1 MAYLN
6 QPLRNRTLLA
16 CLVGVA
22 LLLAIGFI
30 RPLVIQAQQPASAT
44 VFEGARLIT
53 GDGGAPVENSAF
65 IVENGRF
72 TAVGRKGQI
81 KVPSGA
87 ARVDLTGKTVMPAI
101 VDAHKHLA
109 VTRDVLVDQLQHF
122 AYYGVGAVMS
132 LGQDTGDVAFQ
143 VRAETIP
150 NAARFRTAGRGIT
163 APEPGRTQAPFWVTT
178 EAETRKAVQEMAA
191 KKVDIIKIWVDD
203 RDHTV
208 TKLSPELYRAA
219 IDEAHKHGL
228 RTIAHIYTLEDAK
241 GVLRAGIDAFAHSV
255 RDKDI
260 DDEFLQ
266 MMKAKPKIIVDPNL
280 PDRGARVDRS
290 WLGDGI
296 RAAEFA
302 KLQAES
308 KDDPKAAQFFG
319 IQSRNLNRLNAA
331 GIKIAL
337 GTDGPIPWAAHEE
350 MADMVASGMSPAQVI
365 VAATRNA
372 AELANVADAGTVAA
386 RKSADFLVL
395 DANPL
400 DDITNT
406 RRISAVYLRGAQVDR
421 AALRARS
428 TSSARLK
435 RTGPDA
441 LLALR

>member
-1 MAYLN
+1 MRCVNWESRIA
-6 QPLRNRTLLA
+6 TLLA
-16 CLVGVA
+16 CLFSVA
-22 LLLAIGFI
+22 GFLATIYLA
-30 RPLVIQAQQPASAT
+30 PVVVEAQQPAAVT
-44 VFEGARLIT
+44 VYEGARLIA
-53 GDGGAPVENSAF
+53 GDGSAAVENAAF

-72 TAVGRKGQI
+72 TGVGRKGQL
-81 KVPSGA
+81 KVPAGA

-109 VTRDVLVDQLQHF
+109 VTRDALVDQLQHL
-122 AYYGVGAVMS
+122 AYYGVGVAMS

-150 NAARFRTAGRGIT
+150 NAARLRTAGRGIT
-163 APEPGRTQAPFWVTT
+163 GPEPGRTQAPFWVTS
-178 EAETRKAVQEMAA
+178 EAEVRKDVQEMAA

-219 IDEAHKHGL
+219 IDEAHKQRL
-228 RTIAHIYTLEDAK
+228 RVIAHIYTLEDAK

-266 MMKAKPKIIVDPNL
+266 MMKAKPKMIVDPNL
-280 PDRGARVDRS
+280 PDRGVRVDRS
-290 WLGDGI
+290 WLRDSMT
-296 RAAEFA
+296 AEEFQ
-302 KLQAES
+302 KVQAES
-308 KDDPKAAQFFG
+308 KDDPKAQQFFG
-319 IQSRNLNRLNAA
+319 IQSRNLAKLNSA

-350 MADMVASGMSPAQVI
+350 MADMVASGMTPAQVI
-365 VAATRNA
+365 VAATRHA
-372 AELANVADAGTVAA
+372 AELANVSNAGTVAP
-386 RKSADFLVL
+386 RMSADFIVL

-406 RRISAVYLRGAQVDR
+406 RRISAVYLRGSQVDR
-421 AALRARS
+421 AALRARWTKGS
-428 TSSARLK
+428 
-435 RTGPDA
+435 
-441 LLALR
+441 